1 MHEVQTCQVHHSRSD
16 LASHGQQLPQAQG
29 SRSHV
34 LPTSQQL
41 GIRPVGPSRKSEG
54 EGMG

>member
-1 MHEVQTCQVHHSRSD
+1 MHEVQTRQVHHPRGD
-16 LASHGQQLPQAQG
+16 LASHGQQLPQAQ
-29 SRSHV
+29 RPWSHV

-54 EGMG
+54 EA